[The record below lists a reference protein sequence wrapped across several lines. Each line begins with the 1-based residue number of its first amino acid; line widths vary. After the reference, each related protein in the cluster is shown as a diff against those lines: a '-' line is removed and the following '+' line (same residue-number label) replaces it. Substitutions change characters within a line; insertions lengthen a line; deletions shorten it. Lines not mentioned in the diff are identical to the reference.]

1 MAANTGLPLHRPAVH
16 SHSSQLQFIT
26 AVFMDPSEI
35 ILFHLFFTLPVGL
48 IELSEMVRSL
58 PKDLFPSTLL

>member
-1 MAANTGLPLHRPAVH
+1 
-16 SHSSQLQFIT
+16 
-26 AVFMDPSEI
+26 MDPSEI

-58 PKDLFPSTLL
+58 PKDLFPSTLQ